1 MHKGAVYRY
10 IDKLY
15 KNDFEFFINSGLYK
29 KLVSLGYVVS
39 YEEAKI
45 IDASVTNAW
54 KVIRPQQIP
63 FISYPYEWCF
73 SMLKDAAL
81 LTLQIQRIALGHGMS
96 LKDASAFNI
105 QFFNGKPIHIDTLS
119 FEQYQVGKPW
129 VGYKQFI
136 EHFLSPLSLMEM
148 VDVRLNRLSSV
159 FLDGIPVGLTA
170 RLLPLKS
177 RFNLSHLIHIFA
189 HAKTQKRFA
198 NKKLGKLLEKKS
210 VSLHSLLGMLD
221 DLERTVKKLKWN
233 PKGTQWE
240 DYYAEEK
247 NNYDAQ
253 AMQHKAELVESF
265 LQKTKAKTVWDM
277 GANTGYFSAIAV
289 KTGASVL
296 SFDNDYGAL
305 EKNYH
310 DVVKN
315 KEKHRLPLFCDM
327 TNPIPSVGWENE
339 ERVSLLKR
347 GPADAVLA
355 LALIHHLTISHNVPF
370 SYLASCFSK
379 MGKYLIIEFI
389 DKQDSQIQILL
400 ANRKDIFSEYTKQ
413 DFEKAFLPYFTIQET
428 VVIKGSKRI
437 LYLMKNKR

>member
-1 MHKGAVYRY
+1 M
-10 IDKLY
+10 
-15 KNDFEFFINSGLYK
+15 FIKSGLYK
-29 KLVSLGYVVS
+29 KLVSLGYIVS
-39 YEEAKI
+39 YEEAKVS
-45 IDASVTNAW
+45 DASVENAW
-54 KVIRPQQIP
+54 KVIKPQQIP

-81 LTLQIQRIALGHGMS
+81 LTLQIQKIALEHGMS

-105 QFFNGKPIHIDTLS
+105 QFFNGKPVHIDTLS

-159 FLDGIPVGLTA
+159 FLDGIPVDLTA

-177 RFNLSHLIHIFA
+177 RFNISHLIHIFA
-189 HAKTQKRFA
+189 HAKTQKKFA
-198 NKKLGKLLEKKS
+198 NKKLGKLLEKRA

-221 DLERTVKKLKWN
+221 DLEHTVKKLKWN

-240 DYYAEEK
+240 DYYEKTK
-247 NNYDAQ
+247 NNYDSQ
-253 AMQHKAELVESF
+253 AMEHKAELVESF

-289 KTGASVL
+289 KTGATVF

-310 DVVKN
+310 DVLKN
-315 KEKHRLPLFCDM
+315 KEEHRLPLFCDV
-327 TNPIPSVGWENE
+327 TNPTPSVGWENE

-347 GPADAVLA
+347 APADTVLA
-355 LALIHHLTISHNVPF
+355 LALIHHLAISHNIPF

-400 ANRKDIFSEYTKQ
+400 ANREDIFSAYTKQ
-413 DFEKAFLPYFTIQET
+413 DFEKAFSSYFSIQEVT
-428 VVIKGSKRI
+428 LINGSERT
-437 LYLMKNKR
+437 LYLMKNKN